1 MYGSGVEDDEVEEQ
15 SREVDSRDELGEG
28 SGAGDI
34 AGAIVRRWAKSLS
47 CADK

>member
-1 MYGSGVEDDEVEEQ
+1 M
-15 SREVDSRDELGEG
+15 EVDSRDELGEG

-34 AGAIVRRWAKSLS
+34 AGAIARHWAKSLS